1 VEARKGRRK
10 LFGIEI
16 LYELPIGIGMA
27 VIGDGLAG
35 WLGLQQT
42 ATLALVAALSYLGPS
57 GSEVMLSKW
66 YGKKIVGEYYA
77 IRKALAA
84 PTLFKPTS
92 QQLCGRLPSSCRA
105 ILCQPVP

>member
-1 VEARKGRRK
+1 MSENYKTLAEAMEAWLGGAGAILVGSFAGRAMWHAVEARKGRRK

-16 LYELPIGIGMA
+16 LYELPIAIGMA

-42 ATLALVAALSYLGPS
+42 ATLALVAALSYLGPR

-66 YGKKIVGEYYA
+66 YGKKIVGE
-77 IRKALAA
+77 
-84 PTLFKPTS
+84 
-92 QQLCGRLPSSCRA
+92 
-105 ILCQPVP
+105 